1 MKNTANHEERYL
13 SIKSYVIVLIA
24 IWTLVI
30 GISFLWNAHQGR
42 REVLSMAELQARVA
56 HKKDVIY
63 RRWNAE
69 HGGVYVPVSEKTV
82 PNPYLEAPN
91 REIIDPSGRLL
102 TLINPAYMTRQVH
115 ELGRQAY
122 GVHGHITSLNPIR
135 PENAPDAWETR
146 ALQAFEQGAE
156 EISSIE
162 EIGGEQCMRL
172 MRPLITEE
180 GCMKCHAKQ
189 GYRVG
194 DIRGGISVAVPMS
207 PMWALEKS
215 RMMALGGGHGVI
227 WLFGLIGIVL
237 GASRLSHQI
246 DRRRK
251 AEEAVRRSEAELR
264 VLNAQLE
271 KAKDL
276 LKQSFQRYVS
286 AHIVDEILASSQPVN
301 LRGEKKNVTI
311 LLSDIRGFTSLSEQL
326 EAEDLVSYLNSY
338 FSEMIEIILEHEGT
352 LDKFMGDAILAL
364 FGAPLSH
371 DDDSLRAVKTALA
384 MQEKLRQL
392 NEFWMKNGKP
402 GIKIGIGISTGEVV
416 VGNIGSEKRLE
427 YTVIGQDVNYA
438 QRIEQMTKELPA
450 NILISEQTY
459 EETKEHVIAEKFGPL
474 AIRGK
479 KEPIVVYG
487 VKGLKS

>member
-1 MKNTANHEERYL
+1 
-13 SIKSYVIVLIA
+13 
-24 IWTLVI
+24 
-30 GISFLWNAHQGR
+30 
-42 REVLSMAELQARVA
+42 MAELQARVA

-69 HGGVYVPVSEKTV
+69 HGGVYVPVSEKTM
-82 PNPYLEAPN
+82 PNPYLEVSD
-91 REIIDPSGRLL
+91 REITIPSGRLL
-102 TLINPAYMTRQVH
+102 TLVNPAYMTRQVH
-115 ELGRQAY
+115 ELGEQAY

-135 PENAPDAWETR
+135 PENAPDSWETK
-146 ALQAFEQGAE
+146 ALKAFEQGIE
-156 EISSIE
+156 EVSSIE
-162 EIGGEQCMRL
+162 EVGGEPCMRL

-189 GYRVG
+189 GYKVG

-215 RMMALGGGHGVI
+215 RMKVLGGGHGLI
-227 WLFGLIGIVL
+227 WLFGLLGIVL

-264 VLNAQLE
+264 VLNVQLE

-286 AHIVDEILASSQPVN
+286 AHIVDEILESSQPVN
-301 LRGEKKNVTI
+301 LMGEKRNVSI

-326 EAEDLVSYLNSY
+326 EAEELVSYLNSY

-364 FGAPLSH
+364 FGAPLGH
-371 DDDSLRAVKTALA
+371 HDDSLRAVKAALA
-384 MQEKLRQL
+384 MQEKLGEL
-392 NEFWMKNGKP
+392 NAFWIKNGKP

-438 QRIEQMTKELPA
+438 QRIEALTKELQVD
-450 NILISEQTY
+450 ILISEQTY
-459 EETKEHVIAEKFGPL
+459 EETKDHVIVEKFGPL
-474 AIRGK
+474 TIRGK
-479 KEPIVVYG
+479 KEPITVYG
-487 VKGLKS
+487 VKGLKT

>member
-1 MKNTANHEERYL
+1 MENMNMHGERYI
-13 SIKSYVIVLIA
+13 SIRYYVIILVA
-24 IWTLVI
+24 IWSLVI
-30 GISFLWNAHQGR
+30 GGSFWWNAHQGR
-42 REVLSMAELQARVA
+42 RHVLSMAELQARVA

-69 HGGVYVPVSEKTV
+69 HGGVYVPVSEKTT
-82 PNPYLEAPN
+82 PNPYLEVSN
-91 REIIDPSGRLL
+91 REITGPSSRLL

-115 ELGRQAY
+115 ELGKQAY

-135 PENAPDAWETR
+135 PENAPDPWETQ
-146 ALQAFEQGAE
+146 ALKAFEQGIE
-156 EISSIE
+156 EVSSIE
-162 EIGGEQCMRL
+162 EVGGEQCMRL

-189 GYRVG
+189 GYKVG

-215 RMMALGGGHGVI
+215 RMKALAGGHGLI
-227 WLFGLIGIVL
+227 WLVGLVGIVL
-237 GASRLSHQI
+237 GASRLSFQI

-286 AHIVDEILASSQPVN
+286 AHIVDEILESSQTVN
-301 LRGEKKNVTI
+301 LTGEKRTVSI

-326 EAEDLVSYLNSY
+326 EAEELVSYLNSY
-338 FSEMIEIILEHEGT
+338 FSEMIEIILGHEGT

-364 FGAPLSH
+364 FGAPLGH
-371 DDDSLRAVKTALA
+371 DDDSLRAVKAALA
-384 MQEKLRQL
+384 MQEKLNDL
-392 NEFWMKNGKP
+392 NEFWIKNGKP
-402 GIKIGIGISTGEVV
+402 KIKVGIGISTGEVV

-438 QRIEQMTKELPA
+438 QRIEDLTKELQVD
-450 NILISEQTY
+450 ILISEQTY
-459 EETKEHVIAEKFGPL
+459 EETKEHIVVEKFGPL
-474 AIRGK
+474 TIRGK
-479 KEPIVVYG
+479 KDPITVYA
-487 VKGLKS
+487 VKGLKC

>member
-1 MKNTANHEERYL
+1 MKNADEHEESYI
-13 SIKSYVIVLIA
+13 SIKYYVIILIA
-24 IWTLVI
+24 VWSLVI
-30 GISFLWNAHQGR
+30 GASFWWNAYQGR

-69 HGGVYVPVSEKTV
+69 HGGVYVPVSETTT
-82 PNPYLEAPN
+82 PNPYLEARN
-91 REIIDPSGRLL
+91 RDITDPSGRSL

-115 ELGRQAY
+115 ELGKQAY

-135 PENAPDAWETR
+135 PENAPDIWETQ
-146 ALQAFEQGAE
+146 ALKAFEQGVE
-156 EISSIE
+156 EVSSIE
-162 EIGGEQCMRL
+162 GVGGEPCMRL
-172 MRPLITEE
+172 MRPLITEV

-189 GYRVG
+189 GYKVG

-207 PMWALEKS
+207 PIWALEKS
-215 RMMALGGGHGVI
+215 RMIALGGGHGLI
-227 WLFGLIGIVL
+227 WLFGVVGIML
-237 GASRLSHQI
+237 GAARLSHQI

-251 AEEAVRRSEAELR
+251 AEEAVRRSEAQLR
-264 VLNAQLE
+264 MLNAQLE
-271 KAKDL
+271 KAKNL

-286 AHIVDEILASSQPVN
+286 AHIVDQILESSQPVN
-301 LRGEKKNVTI
+301 LMGEKRNVSI

-326 EAEDLVSYLNSY
+326 EAEELVSYLNAY

-364 FGAPLSH
+364 FGAPLGH
-371 DDDSLRAVKTALA
+371 DDDSLRAVKAALA
-384 MQEKLRQL
+384 MQEKLKGL

-402 GIKIGIGISTGEVV
+402 GIKVGIGISTGEVV

-438 QRIEQMTKELPA
+438 QRIEQLTKELRA
-450 NILISEQTY
+450 DILISEQTY
-459 EETKEHVIAEKFGPL
+459 EETKEHVTVEKFGPL
-474 AIRGK
+474 TIRGK
-479 KEPIVVYG
+479 KEPITVYA

>member
-1 MKNTANHEERYL
+1 MQNTDDQEERYI
-13 SIKSYVIVLIA
+13 SIKYYVIIL
-24 IWTLVI
+24 I
-30 GISFLWNAHQGR
+30 GIWSLVMGASFSWNAYQGK

-69 HGGVYVPVSEKTV
+69 HGGVYVPVSEKTA
-82 PNPYLEAPN
+82 PNPYLEAFN
-91 REIIDPSGRLL
+91 REITDSSGRLL

-115 ELGRQAY
+115 ELGEQAY
-122 GVHGHITSLNPIR
+122 GVHGHITSLKPIR
-135 PENAPDAWETR
+135 PENAPDHWE
-146 ALQAFEQGAE
+146 EV
-156 EISSIE
+156 SSIE
-162 EIGGEQCMRL
+162 EVGGEPCMRL

-189 GYRVG
+189 GYKVG

-215 RMMALGGGHGVI
+215 RMIALGGGHGLI

-251 AEEAVRRSEAELR
+251 AEEAVRRSEAQLR

-276 LKQSFQRYVS
+276 LKQSFKRYVS
-286 AHIVDEILASSQPVN
+286 AHIVDEILESSQPVN
-301 LRGEKKNVTI
+301 LMGEKRTVSI

-338 FSEMIEIILEHEGT
+338 FSEMIEIILEHEGM

-364 FGAPLSH
+364 FGAPLGH
-371 DDDSLRAVKTALA
+371 DDDSLRAVKAALA
-384 MQEKLRQL
+384 MQEKLNGL
-392 NEFWMKNGKP
+392 NEFWIKNGKP
-402 GIKIGIGISTGEVV
+402 GIRIGIGISTGEVV

-438 QRIEQMTKELPA
+438 QRIEELTKELA
-450 NILISEQTY
+450 TDILISETTY
-459 EETKEHVIAEKFGPL
+459 KKVKDHVVAERFGPL
-474 AIRGK
+474 TIRGK
-479 KEPIVVYG
+479 KDPITVYA

>member
-1 MKNTANHEERYL
+1 MNNKDEYAERYI
-13 SIKSYVIVLIA
+13 SIKYYVVILITV
-24 IWTLVI
+24 WCLVI
-30 GISFLWNAHQGR
+30 GASLLWNAIHGN
-42 REVLSMAELQARVA
+42 REVLSMAQLQARVA

-63 RRWNAE
+63 RRWNTE
-69 HGGVYVPVSEKTV
+69 HGGVYVPVSEKTT
-82 PNPYLEAPN
+82 PNPYLETSN
-91 REIIDPSGRLL
+91 REIADPSGRLL

-115 ELGRQAY
+115 ELGEQAY

-135 PENAPDAWETR
+135 PENAPDSWETR
-146 ALQAFEQGAE
+146 ALKAFEQGIE
-156 EISSIE
+156 EVSSIE
-162 EIGGEQCMRL
+162 EVGGEPCMRL

-189 GYRVG
+189 GYKVG

-215 RMMALGGGHGVI
+215 RMMALGGGHGLI

-237 GASRLSHQI
+237 GASRLSFQI
-246 DRRRK
+246 DKRRK

-264 VLNAQLE
+264 ILNAQLT

-276 LKQSFQRYVS
+276 LKQSFKRYVS
-286 AHIVDEILASSQPVN
+286 AHIVDEILESSQPVN
-301 LRGEKKNVTI
+301 LMGEKRTVSI

-338 FSEMIEIILEHEGT
+338 FSEMIEIILEHEGM

-364 FGAPLSH
+364 FGAPLGH
-371 DDDSLRAVKTALA
+371 DDDSLRAVKAALA
-384 MQEKLRQL
+384 MQEKLNGL
-392 NEFWMKNGKP
+392 NEFWIKNGKP
-402 GIKIGIGISTGEVV
+402 GIRIGIGISTGEVV

-438 QRIEQMTKELPA
+438 QRIEELTKELA
-450 NILISEQTY
+450 TDILISETTY
-459 EETKEHVIAEKFGPL
+459 KKVKDHVVAERFGPL
-474 AIRGK
+474 TIRGK
-479 KEPIVVYG
+479 KDPITVYA